1 MDNIPEPMLDIEGKL
16 LSDLDGTFK
25 IEVIDKLNFYQIEI
39 KRLIDSGLS
48 PDEFNKYNA
57 LNNAILSASKV
68 IEIAWNNLHNN
79 K

>member
-1 MDNIPEPMLDIEGKL
+1 MENIPEPMLDIEGKL

-25 IEVIDKLNFYQIEI
+25 TEVIDKLNFYLIET
-39 KRLIDSGLS
+39 KRLIDAGLS

-57 LNNAILSASKV
+57 LNNAILSASKA